1 MEKEK
6 LPIIYLSYFGTAP
19 PSYYNIR
26 YQYVPGSW
34 PLEWPSLSDRVPL
47 AARKIL
53 AISVRN
59 LQDASIPH
67 IPLFGWLRLRE
78 PIAKIG
84 YSIFVYDLTNDPDG
98 LMQLEKTYVKAGIE
112 RPL

>member
-1 MEKEK
+1 MAVY
-6 LPIIYLSYFGTAP
+6 YLTGF
-19 PSYYNIR
+19 
-26 YQYVPGSW
+26 
-34 PLEWPSLSDRVPL
+34 PLQL
-47 AARKIL
+47 ARFS

-98 LMQLEKTYVKAGIE
+98 LMQLEKTYAQAGIE